1 MKLSILVKNSEKK
14 SEKKIER
21 EGRAELARR
30 FGVEPYIRSGLSYIW
45 EDICSLLSGKNS
57 YARLADFSNY
67 LTRQQIAQVLLDN
80 GMVSSLDE
88 GLEEVPDLVKQ
99 RLGDATFQPH
109 VDDENGVMRYR
120 LELPVMPIE
129 VFSMGY
135 FYGWY

>member
-1 MKLSILVKNSEKK
+1 MKLSILVKNPEKK
-14 SEKKIER
+14 SEKKIEK

-30 FGVEPYIRSGLSYIW
+30 FGVEPYLRSGLSYIL
-45 EDICSLLSGKNS
+45 EDICSLFGGNGHE
-57 YARLADFSNY
+57 RLVDCSNY
-67 LTRQQIAQVLLDN
+67 LTKQQIAQVLLDN
-80 GMVSSLDE
+80 GAVSSLDE
-88 GLEEVPDLVKQ
+88 GLEEVPDLVKL

>member
-1 MKLSILVKNSEKK
+1 MNLAKLVKNSEKK
-14 SEKKIER
+14 SEKKIEK

-30 FGVEPYIRSGLSYIW
+30 FGVEPYLRSSLSYIL
-45 EDICSLLSGKNS
+45 EDICSLFGRNGHE
-57 YARLADFSNY
+57 RLVDCSNY
-67 LTRQQIAQVLLDN
+67 LTKQQIAQVLLDN
-80 GMVSSLDE
+80 GVVSSLDQ

-129 VFSMGY
+129 AFSMGY